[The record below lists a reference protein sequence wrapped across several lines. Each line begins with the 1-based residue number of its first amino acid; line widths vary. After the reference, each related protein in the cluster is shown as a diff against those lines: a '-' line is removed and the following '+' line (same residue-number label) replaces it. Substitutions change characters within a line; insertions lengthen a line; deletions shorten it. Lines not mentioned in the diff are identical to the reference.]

1 MSRFDKGAAS
11 VVICWHRFPSV
22 SPLRLLPV
30 RLCLLR
36 AMLSFRGRLRPH
48 VSVPGPALRGIPQG
62 ALRAVAAV
70 AAAAVAFAVAM
81 AFIAAP
87 ATAQP
92 SFTNAVLPN
101 GVPEGASGTDVVES
115 GPKFFDPAS
124 GDYRPDKPAGSPL
137 VDLAGSDKPFGGRL
151 LNGQTKTA
159 GGWDAGAL
167 ESSGSALPVDLTGL
181 EATLSEGPGGRSAVR
196 LTWSTASEQSN
207 AGFRVQRQ
215 AGGSSLAGGSSQAG
229 GEAGSPEGTADPEWT
244 TLGYV
249 EGAGTT
255 SRERDYRFVDEDP
268 PFAAGRLRYRL
279 VQEDIGG
286 GTETSD
292 PVVLERPAP
301 TRAQLRPPSP
311 NPAQS
316 MATVE
321 VALPGSRSVAGAPS
335 ANAPSTDAPSA
346 NAPSAD
352 ARLVVFDVLGR
363 QVAARSLSPE
373 GGYRR
378 AVRFDVSGWPSGLYF
393 VRLSAGPTA
402 ETKRLTVVR

>member
-1 MSRFDKGAAS
+1 
-11 VVICWHRFPSV
+11 
-22 SPLRLLPV
+22 
-30 RLCLLR
+30 
-36 AMLSFRGRLRPH
+36 
-48 VSVPGPALRGIPQG
+48 
-62 ALRAVAAV
+62 
-70 AAAAVAFAVAM
+70 M

-115 GPKFFDPAS
+115 SPKFFDPAS

-137 VDLAGSDKPFGGRL
+137 VDLAGSDTPFGGRL
-151 LNGQTKTA
+151 LNGQTKTES
-159 GGWDAGAL
+159 GWDAGAL
-167 ESSGSALPVDLTGL
+167 ESNGSALPVDLTGL

-196 LTWSTASEQSN
+196 LTWRTISETRN

-215 AGGSSLAGGSSQAG
+215 AGGSSLAG

-268 PFAAGRLRYRL
+268 PFTAGRLRYRL

-301 TRAQLRPPSP
+301 RKAQLRPPSP
-311 NPAQS
+311 NPARTK
-316 MATVE
+316 ATVE
-321 VALPGSRSVAGAPS
+321 LALPGSRSAAGAQAGS
-335 ANAPSTDAPSA
+335 AQAGSA
-346 NAPSAD
+346 QAGSAQTAD
-352 ARLVVFDVLGR
+352 TEVGNARLAVFDMLGR
-363 QVAARSLSPE
+363 QVASRTLEIE
-373 GGYRR
+373 GGYRQ
-378 AVRFDVSGWPSGLYF
+378 AVRFDVSTWPSGLYF
-393 VRLSAGPTA
+393 VRLTAGPTTQT
-402 ETKRLTVVR
+402 ERLTVVR

>member
-1 MSRFDKGAAS
+1 
-11 VVICWHRFPSV
+11 
-22 SPLRLLPV
+22 
-30 RLCLLR
+30 
-36 AMLSFRGRLRPH
+36 MLAFCGRLRPH

-87 ATAQP
+87 ASAQP

-167 ESSGSALPVDLTGL
+167 ESSGSALPVDLIGL
-181 EATLSEGPGGRSAVR
+181 EATLSEGPGGRTAVR
-196 LTWSTASEQSN
+196 LTWRTASESGN
-207 AGFRVQRQ
+207 AGFRVQR
-215 AGGSSLAGGSSQAG
+215 QAG

-244 TLGYV
+244 TLGFV

-255 SRERDYRFVDEDP
+255 SRERAYRFVDEDP

-301 TRAQLRPPSP
+301 AEAQLRPPSP
-311 NPAQS
+311 NPARTK
-316 MATVE
+316 ATVE
-321 VALPGSRSVAGAPS
+321 LALPDTRSVTGAQAGNAQAGS
-335 ANAPSTDAPSA
+335 AQAASA
-346 NAPSAD
+346 RGAD
-352 ARLVVFDVLGR
+352 ARLAVFDVLGR
-363 QVAARSLSPE
+363 QVASRSLEME
-373 GGYRR
+373 GGYRQ
-378 AVRFDVSGWPSGLYF
+378 AVRFDVSRWPSGLYF
-393 VRLSAGPTA
+393 VRLTAGPTT
-402 ETKRLTVVR
+402 ETERLTVVR

>member
-1 MSRFDKGAAS
+1 
-11 VVICWHRFPSV
+11 
-22 SPLRLLPV
+22 
-30 RLCLLR
+30 
-36 AMLSFRGRLRPH
+36 MLAFCGRLRPH

-70 AAAAVAFAVAM
+70 AGAVAAVAAAAVAFAVAM
-81 AFIAAP
+81 AFAVATAFIAAP

-181 EATLSEGPGGRSAVR
+181 EATLSEGPGGRAAVR
-196 LTWSTASEQSN
+196 LTWSTASESGN
-207 AGFRVQRQ
+207 AGFRVQR
-215 AGGSSLAGGSSQAG
+215 QAG

-244 TLGYV
+244 TLGFV

-255 SRERDYRFVDEDP
+255 SRERAYRFVDENP

-311 NPAQS
+311 NPAQAT
-316 MATVE
+316 ATVE
-321 VALPGSRSVAGAPS
+321 LALPGSRSVAEAPS
-335 ANAPSTDAPSA
+335 ANGPSA
-346 NAPSAD
+346 NGPSADGPSASARGED